1 MNKAEIVEVGKGTGL
16 LLLGIGFLLL
26 APFVEI
32 LFFYPDFSDWPDTAG
47 PAAGIVV
54 IGRLVLSCARWVVVG
69 FLVAVILLII
79 RPQKTLHTLVVA
91 IITTAITTMI
101 GYGLFS
107 EEFPPVFGLIT
118 LGLFAGLYFGIL
130 VTLISIGFRK
140 WVR

>member
-1 MNKAEIVEVGKGTGL
+1 M
-16 LLLGIGFLLL
+16 
-26 APFVEI
+26 
-32 LFFYPDFSDWPDTAG
+32 
-47 PAAGIVV
+47 
-54 IGRLVLSCARWVVVG
+54 
-69 FLVAVILLII
+69 
-79 RPQKTLHTLVVA
+79 VVA